1 MRKQAEPIVKGVD
14 TKDITG
20 KAGKMEKS
28 NHGLNEES
36 VKKSKRIS
44 RTFEVLKQSNLVIEE
59 TLLQKR

>member
-1 MRKQAEPIVKGVD
+1 VKGVD